1 MRGYADFVFV
11 LFAEI
16 GNAKAQS
23 GHPYKLNWDVPSEEL
38 IYRSCGCADAC
49 WVAEVRSV
57 RKMTVKATLRCDC
70 EKLYFSE
77 GKSLERIVSADCNEF
92 SQVGK
97 MDLISKRTKKL
108 RSSVSRIK

>member
-1 MRGYADFVFV
+1 MKLYTVFA
-11 LFAEI
+11 LLLLTAE
-16 GNAKAQS
+16 GTANAQS
-23 GHPYKLNWDVPSEEL
+23 GRSYKLNWDVPGEEL

-57 RKMTVKATLRCDC
+57 RKMGSKAALRCDC

-77 GKSLERIVSADCNEF
+77 DNGLEITISDDCKEF

-97 MDLISKRTKKL
+97 MDLISKRIKAL
-108 RSSVSRIK
+108 RSPTYP

>member
-1 MRGYADFVFV
+1 MKLYAAFVF
-11 LFAEI
+11 LLLAEI
-16 GNAKAQS
+16 GNANAQS
-23 GHPYKLNWDVPSEEL
+23 GHPYKLNWEIPGEEL

-77 GKSLERIVSADCNEF
+77 GKGLERIVSADCNEF

-97 MDLISKRTKKL
+97 MDLISKRTKEL
-108 RSSVSRIK
+108 RSPASRKK